1 MGRVAGA
8 GAVVAV
14 ATASSVS
21 LAGIVTASEAGDRHQ
36 VVDDLTYD
44 RKYDRYKD

>member
-14 ATASSVS
+14 ATASAVS
-21 LAGIVTASEAGDRHQ
+21 RASIVTASEAGDRHQ
-36 VVDDLTYD
+36 VVDGLTYD
-44 RKYDRYKD
+44 RKYDR

>member
-1 MGRVAGA
+1 MARVAGA

-14 ATASSVS
+14 ATASLVS

-36 VVDDLTYD
+36 VVDGLAYD
-44 RKYDRYKD
+44 RKYDR